1 METQVKTV
9 EQVLEEGGE
18 RFGNIV
24 ALYEW
29 SLNYEAGKTPFT
41 LFIDLIGY
49 SESEFGSK
57 VFDYHQS
64 IYKTLGYME
73 LDYLGDALK
82 EYANAGESAYDFVA
96 ELMTAEAGE

>member
-1 METQVKTV
+1 MNTKERTL
-9 EQVLEEGGE
+9 EQVLEQGGE

-29 SLNYEAGKTPFT
+29 SLNYEVGKTPFT

-49 SESEFGSK
+49 SEEEFGSK
-57 VFDYHQS
+57 VFDYQQGIH
-64 IYKTLGYME
+64 KTLGYLE

-82 EYANAGESAYDFVA
+82 EYATIGSDAYDFVA
-96 ELMTAEAGE
+96 ELMRAEAGE